1 MSIGLYDEDFFKY
14 HQTVPNLELMKLA
27 TYYKKKREI
36 VVLAPSVAPDRY
48 SQFFLRK
55 DYYDGTFPSELK
67 ESEKIQYGGLAF
79 SYNKYRPLSQEIE
92 ECNAD
97 FTIYMPYKK
106 LFEANLNN
114 NKLAFVTLKNAA
126 HLRLSLDEKT
136 VSPFFLK
143 QTKRL
148 GSKNVLFLH
157 DYDVSNVEGAAA
169 TVTQGLENLKF
180 ENKKTNLATK
190 FPIRCKN
197 LKQFEEWMALPLS
210 TYGKFRITSI
220 LDDDDFYFFSQKA
233 KNIRGLHVI
242 YSPYPSSSK
251 ANHFLEEEL
260 IKIFRQTIFCCNN
273 NVRIL
278 LDVSDNFLL
287 TKESVD
293 LIRLFSNYN
302 TFYQNYD
309 KIDGLYRYC
318 KLLKTENIVGFKDV
332 ITKEKAKELFL
343 YVAENYPNL
352 FKEFYERNKVELVG
366 GIFI

>member
-27 TYYKKKREI
+27 TYYKKRREI
-36 VVLAPSVAPDRY
+36 VVLAPSIAPDRY
-48 SQFFLRK
+48 SKFFLRK
-55 DYYDGTFPSELK
+55 DYYDGTFSSELR
-67 ESEKIQYGGLAF
+67 ENEKIQYGGLAF
-79 SYNKYRPLSQEIE
+79 SYNRYQALAPEIE

-97 FTIYMPYKK
+97 FTIYLPYRK
-106 LFEANLNN
+106 LFEENLKNN
-114 NKLAFVTLKNAA
+114 RMAFITLKNAA
-126 HLRLSLDEKT
+126 HLRLSLDGKT
-136 VSPFFLK
+136 VSPFFLR
-143 QTKRL
+143 QAARL
-148 GSKNVLFLH
+148 GSRNVLFLH
-157 DYDVSNVEGAAA
+157 DYDVSNVEGATAA
-169 TVTQGLENLKF
+169 IAQGLSNLKF

-197 LKQFEEWMALPLS
+197 LAQFEDWMALPLS
-210 TYGKFRITSI
+210 TYGKFRVTSLLSDEEFI
-220 LDDDDFYFFSQKA
+220 VFTKNV
-233 KNIRGLHVI
+233 KNIRGLHII

-260 IKIFRQTIFCCNN
+260 IKIFRQIIFCCNN
-273 NVRIL
+273 HVKIL

-302 TFYQNYD
+302 SFYQNYD
-309 KIDGLYRYC
+309 RVDGLYRYC
-318 KLLKTENIVGFKDV
+318 KLIKTENISGFKDI
-332 ITKEKAKELFL
+332 ITKEKAKQLFL